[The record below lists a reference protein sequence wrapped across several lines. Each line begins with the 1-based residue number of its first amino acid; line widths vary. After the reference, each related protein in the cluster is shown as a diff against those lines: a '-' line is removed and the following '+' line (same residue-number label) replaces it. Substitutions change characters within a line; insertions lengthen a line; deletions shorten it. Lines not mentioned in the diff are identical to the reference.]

1 MSERPI
7 ILVLATQGQ
16 APDWLRVLPLGKVE
30 LRDGRPGF
38 EADAADL
45 EALVRKFRAD
55 GVDLVVDYEHQTLGG
70 EKAPAAGWIKELEV
84 RVDGL
89 YARIEW
95 TQTARQHIEAGEYRY
110 YSPALRVNSETRK
123 VEALLHMGLVNDPAI
138 KNLAPLLAA
147 KYGGIGE
154 PEIFVLA
161 AEGDAQAAQEAR
173 AKKYGIG
180 VKAGGHVTKPG
191 EWSQVPDEQFADP
204 VNYRYPMPDRAQCQ
218 AAWSYWNQTKNQAQY
233 SPEERAKITNRIK
246 ARAQEVGMQISAKEE
261 ATAMLKLKAKLGLKP
276 EASEEELLALVD
288 SRAQEAVAFK
298 DMTADLIKELALPAE
313 TTPAQLKGAILALKQ
328 GQDQLTGLQ
337 KDLAALKDAQ
347 AKQQAQQAV
356 TEALKAGK
364 LQPTQQEWALAYAAR
379 DPEGFKAFI
388 DKAPRLVPVG
398 QELKMVKDGDK
409 GATGLTP
416 DQTTICRQMNI
427 KPEDFKGT
435 QEQMAQA
442 AG

>member
-7 ILVLATQGQ
+7 ILVLENRGQ

-38 EADAADL
+38 EAEVADL

-84 RVDGL
+84 RADGL

-95 TQTARQHIEAGEYRY
+95 TQTARQHIETGEYRY
-110 YSPALRVNSETRK
+110 YSPALRINSETRK
-123 VEALLHMGLVNDPAI
+123 VEALLHMGLVNYPAI

-147 KYGGIGE
+147 KYGGTAE

-161 AEGDAQAAQEAR
+161 AEGDAKAAQEAR
-173 AKKYGIG
+173 AK
-180 VKAGGHVTKPG
+180 
-191 EWSQVPDEQFADP
+191 
-204 VNYRYPMPDRAQCQ
+204 
-218 AAWSYWNQTKNQAQY
+218 
-233 SPEERAKITNRIK
+233 
-246 ARAQEVGMQISAKEE
+246 EVGMEISAQKE
-261 ATAMLKLKAKLGLKP
+261 ATVMLEKLKAKLGLKP
-276 EASEEELLALVD
+276 EASEEEVLALVD
-288 SRAQEAVAFK
+288 NRAQEAVALK
-298 DMTADLIKELALPAE
+298 NMTADLVKELALPAE

-347 AKQQAQQAV
+347 AKEQAQQAV

-364 LQPTQQEWALAYAAR
+364 LQPTQKDWALDYAAR

-398 QELKMVKDGDK
+398 QELKMLKEGDK
-409 GATGLTP
+409 GAAGLTP
-416 DQTTICRQMNI
+416 DETAICRQMDI
-427 KPEDFKGT
+427 KPEAFKAT
-435 QEQMAQA
+435 KEQMAQA